1 MSLFDLIGAA
11 NELAKLVNQPVLTL
25 DVKRCVHA
33 KNKASTCQT
42 CLGACPVE
50 AISLDNHKISL
61 DASRCV
67 QCGHCLHTCPTGVFT
82 GVDGVEKL
90 LDFVKPLPQG
100 RVIEI
105 ACPHHPEADTRLPDV
120 QHKIISTR
128 CLAAYSL
135 STYASLKASGV
146 KKVILRL
153 DACLQCPLAEL
164 QTKIRQTVD
173 QANALMSMSEQVV
186 VPITMVTETD
196 LQERPAQRSAHK
208 AVSRRELFQ
217 LFRKPLDTPVQQII
231 NEHDSASS
239 PAITFD
245 ESIPQER
252 IRLVQALRQ
261 IGATSYYGIYTPF
274 RGLKSG
280 TDCTACGIC
289 AFACPTHALKIDW
302 GEKQFSLNF
311 TSGACTDCSLCIEL
325 CPVKTLAFAETVPVE
340 QAVTMKPETITSGPL
355 QRCRKCNAPFAA
367 TEPTELCPL
376 CEYHRRFPFGRS
388 MKAEKT
394 HG

>member
-11 NELAKLVNQPVLTL
+11 NELANLVNQPVLTV

-33 KNKASTCQT
+33 KNKTSTCRT
-42 CLGACPVE
+42 CLDACPVG
-50 AISLDNHKISL
+50 AISLDTHQIAL

-67 QCGHCLHTCPTGVFT
+67 QCGHCLHTCPTGAFT

-90 LDFVKPLPQG
+90 LDTVKPLPHG

-105 ACPHHPEADTRLPDV
+105 ACPHHPQEDTRLADA

-135 STYASLKASGV
+135 STYTALKAIGV
-146 KKVILRL
+146 KKIILRL
-153 DACLQCPLAEL
+153 DACAQCPLAEL
-164 QTKIRQTVD
+164 QKGIMQTAE
-173 QANALMSMSEQVV
+173 QANALLNGSEQVV
-186 VPITMVTETD
+186 VPVTQVTEAD
-196 LQERPAQRSAHK
+196 LLEHPAQRSANK

-217 LFRKPLDTPVQQII
+217 MFRKPLDKPMTEVVNAPKPVSID
-231 NEHDSASS
+231 E
-239 PAITFD
+239 ITFD
-245 ESIPQER
+245 ERVPQER
-252 IRLVQALRQ
+252 VRLVRALRQ
-261 IGATSYYGIYTPF
+261 LGDAVPQGTYTPF
-274 RGLKSG
+274 IALKAS

-289 AFACPTHALKIDW
+289 AFACPTHALKIEW
-302 GEKQFSLNF
+302 GDKEFALNF
-311 TSGACTDCSLCIEL
+311 ASGACTNCSLCTEL
-325 CPVKTLAFAETVPVE
+325 CPIKTLSFDEPVPVE
-340 QAVTMKPETITSGPL
+340 QAVTLEPKTVISGPL

-367 TEPTELCPL
+367 AEPTELCPL

-388 MKAEKT
+388 MKAERN